1 METIMEMRK
10 LGTSDL
16 SVPVVGLG
24 CNNFGGRIDLEATR
38 KVIDTAIDLGITH
51 FDTADVYGGG
61 GKSEELIGQLLGDR
75 RNKVILAT
83 KFGKMAD
90 GVPGTRG
97 TRAYVLKC
105 AEASLKRLRTDHI
118 DLYYMHE
125 SDPQTPIAET
135 LQALDDLKKAGKIR
149 HAAASNFSPAQLEEA
164 VATAKRLGVEG
175 FVATQEEYSLS
186 ERGIEKEML
195 GTIEKT
201 GLGLVPYFPLGGGA
215 LTGKYRKDQPLP
227 AGSRH
232 SGGSDRFLAPY
243 WDMIEKLHDF
253 AEARGHTILE
263 LAMSWLAARPNVAS
277 IIAGATKP
285 HQLEANAKSTGWKLS
300 AADLAEIDRIAK
312 PGA

>member
-1 METIMEMRK
+1 MEMRK

-24 CNNFGGRIDLEATR
+24 CNNFGGRIDLDATR
-38 KVIDTAIDLGITH
+38 KVIDTAIHLGITH

-61 GKSEELIGQLLGDR
+61 GKSEEFIGQLLGDR
-75 RNKVILAT
+75 RGKVILAT

-125 SDPQTPIAET
+125 PDPQTPIAET
-135 LQALDDLKKAGKIR
+135 LQALDELKKAGKIR
-149 HAAASNFSPAQLEEA
+149 HAAASNFSAAQLEEA
-164 VATAKRLGVEG
+164 VATAKQLGVEG
-175 FVATQEEYSLS
+175 FVATQDEYSLV
-186 ERGIEKEML
+186 ERGIEKGFL
-195 GTIEKT
+195 AAVKKT

-215 LTGKYRKDQPLP
+215 LTGKYRKGQPLP
-227 AGSRH
+227 AGARH
-232 SGGSDRFLAPY
+232 SGGSERFLASN
-243 WDMIEKLHDF
+243 WDAIEKLHDF
-253 AEARGHTILE
+253 AEAHGHSILE
-263 LAMSWLAARPNVAS
+263 LAMSWLASRPNVAS

-285 HQLEANAKSTGWKLS
+285 HQLEANAKSAGWKLS
-300 AADLAEIDRIAK
+300 AADLAEIDRITGPA
-312 PGA
+312 A

>member
-1 METIMEMRK
+1 MEMRK

-51 FDTADVYGGG
+51 FDTADIYGGG
-61 GKSEELIGQLLGDR
+61 GKSEEFIGQLLGGR
-75 RNKVILAT
+75 RQKVILAT

-90 GVPGTRG
+90 AAPGTRG
-97 TRAYVLKC
+97 TRAYILQC

-135 LQALDDLKKAGKIR
+135 LSALAELKKAGKIR
-149 HAAASNFSPAQLEEA
+149 HAAASNFSAAQLEEA
-164 VATAKRLGVEG
+164 VVTAKQLGVEG
-175 FVATQEEYSLS
+175 FVATQDEYSLV
-186 ERGIEKEML
+186 ERGIESGFLDVVKR
-195 GTIEKT
+195 T

-215 LTGKYRKDQPLP
+215 LTGKYRKGQPLP

-232 SGGSDRFLAPY
+232 SGGSERFLAPY

-253 AEARGHTILE
+253 AEAHGHTILE
-263 LAMSWLAARPNVAS
+263 LAMSWLATRPNVAS

-285 HQLEANAKSTGWKLS
+285 HQLEANATSTGWKLS
-300 AADLAEIDRIAK
+300 SAELAEIDRITR

>member
-1 METIMEMRK
+1 MEMRK

-16 SVPVVGLG
+16 QVPLVGLG

-61 GKSEELIGQLLGDR
+61 GKSEEFIGQLLGDR
-75 RNKVILAT
+75 RSKVILAT

-97 TRAYVLKC
+97 TRAYVLRC
-105 AEASLKRLRTDHI
+105 ADASLKRLRTDHI

-125 SDPQTPIAET
+125 SDPKTPIAET
-135 LQALDDLKKAGKIR
+135 LQALEDLKKAGKIR
-149 HAAASNFSPAQLEEA
+149 HAAASNFSPAQLAEA
-164 VATAKRLGVEG
+164 VAAAKQLGVEG
-175 FVATQEEYSLS
+175 FVATQEEYSLT
-186 ERGIEKEML
+186 ERGIEKDML
-195 GTIEKT
+195 EVIRRT

-215 LTGKYRKDQPLP
+215 LTGKYRKGQPLP
-227 AGSRH
+227 AGSRL

-243 WDMIEKLHDF
+243 WDIIEKLHDF
-253 AEARGHTILE
+253 AETRGHTILE
-263 LAMSWLAARPNVAS
+263 LAMSWLASRPNVAS

-285 HQLEANAKSTGWKLS
+285 HQLEANAKSTGWKLT
-300 AADLAEIDRIAK
+300 AAELAEIDRITGT
-312 PGA
+312 GA

>member
-1 METIMEMRK
+1 MEMRK

-16 SVPVVGLG
+16 AVPLVGLG
-24 CNNFGGRIDLEATR
+24 CNNFGGRMDLEATR

-51 FDTADVYGGG
+51 FDTADMYGGG
-61 GKSEELIGQLLGDR
+61 GKSEEFIGQLLGGR
-75 RNKVILAT
+75 RSKVVLAT

-90 GVPGTRG
+90 GVPGVRG

-105 AEASLKRLRTDHI
+105 AEASLKRLKTDHI

-125 SDPQTPIAET
+125 SDPKTPVAET
-135 LQALDDLKKAGKIR
+135 LSALDELKKAGKIR
-149 HAAASNFSPAQLEEA
+149 HAAASNFTPAQLDDA
-164 VATAKRLGVEG
+164 VATAKKLGVEG

-195 GTIEKT
+195 PVIEKT
-201 GLGLVPYFPLGGGA
+201 KIGLVPYFPLGGGA
-215 LTGKYRKDQPLP
+215 LTGKYRKGQPMP

-253 AEARGHTILE
+253 AEKRGHTILE
-263 LAMSWLAARPNVAS
+263 LAMSWLAGRPNVDS

-300 AADLAEIDRIAK
+300 EAERAEIDRITH